1 MAPPKIAIIGAGPAG
16 LTLARLL
23 QHNGIPCIVYEA
35 EENRHARTQ
44 GGCLDIH
51 EGSAQVALRE
61 CGLFEEFMAVARTE
75 GEVLKIYQP
84 DGALLLDEGS
94 DYGEKRPDSFNGR
107 PEVDRVKLRSML
119 IDSLEWGSLRWGHK
133 LKKVTTEATGTRLQY
148 DLHFQDH
155 TETGFDLVVGADGAW
170 SKVRHLLTDTRPIFS
185 GISGVD
191 FKYSA
196 IDEADPAL
204 AQRVGKGMCL
214 TLGSHTTVLSQR
226 NGDGCVRTYGFM
238 RLPEDWHTTCGIDW
252 TQPQQAK
259 REFVDRYYEGFND
272 DSKNLM
278 LDADDDL
285 VPRPMYMLPIGH
297 KWQHRAGL
305 TLIGDAAH
313 LMTPFAGVGVNV
325 GMEDALELAR
335 AIIAR
340 KSSWEDGQPF
350 AGANSLSAAVGQY
363 EQAMFPRAEGYARE
377 TWMYLNL
384 FFNERGGHA
393 MCEHFAKAK
402 EQAKVEAAV
411 EKKPE
416 ETEKTAEVKQTVVVE
431 QAIPVE

>member
-1 MAPPKIAIIGAGPAG
+1 MPPKIAIIGAGPAG

-23 QHNGIPCIVYEA
+23 QHNSIPCTVYEG

-44 GGCLDIH
+44 GGCLDLH

-61 CGLFEEFMAVARTE
+61 CGLFDQFLAVARTE

-84 DGALLLDEGS
+84 DGTLLLDEGS
-94 DYGEKRPDSFNGR
+94 DYGEKRPDSFHGR
-107 PEVDRVKLRSML
+107 PEVDRVKLRNML

-133 LKKVTTEATGTRLQY
+133 LQKVTTEASGARLQY
-148 DLHFQDH
+148 DLHFDDH
-155 TETGFDLVVGADGAW
+155 VETGIDLVVGADGAW
-170 SKVRHLLTDTRPIFS
+170 SRVRHLLTDTRPLFS
-185 GISGVD
+185 GITGVD
-191 FKYSA
+191 VKYSA
-196 IDEADPAL
+196 IDQADPAL
-204 AQRVGKGMCL
+204 AQRVGRGMCL

-226 NGDGCVRTYGFM
+226 NGDGCVRSYGFM

-252 TQPQQAK
+252 AQSQQAK
-259 REFVDRYYEGFND
+259 REFVDRYYDGFNEGAK
-272 DSKNLM
+272 SLI
-278 LDADDDL
+278 LDADDDI

-297 KWQHRAGL
+297 KWQHRAGV

-325 GMEDALELAR
+325 GMEDALELGR

-340 KSSWEDGQPF
+340 KASWEEPF
-350 AGANSLSAAVGQY
+350 SESILSAAVRQY
-363 EQAMFPRAEGYARE
+363 EDAMFPRAEGYARE

-393 MCEHFAKAK
+393 MCEHFARAKQDKQAK
-402 EQAKVEAAV
+402 EAKVASA
-411 EKKPE
+411 E
-416 ETEKTAEVKQTVVVE
+416 ETGVAKTVVVDE
-431 QAIPVE
+431 DAITVE